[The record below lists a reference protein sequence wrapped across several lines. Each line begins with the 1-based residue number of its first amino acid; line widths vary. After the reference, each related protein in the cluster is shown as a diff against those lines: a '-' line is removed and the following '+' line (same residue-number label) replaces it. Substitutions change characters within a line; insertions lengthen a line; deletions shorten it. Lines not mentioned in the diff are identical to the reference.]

1 MTHFRNITIP
11 IVTILILML
20 AGCHHDSTTL
30 QELVSIDSMLTV
42 AHQYE
47 NALHR
52 LDSIQLD
59 GFNKEERAYYSLLLA
74 QARFKNYID
83 DTTDTVINVAV
94 NYYKNS
100 NDNEKRTRAYLY
112 QGCVYEGMKKQE
124 KAVESYKMA
133 EKTADENDLENR
145 AYVNLRL
152 GVLYQKTIVGAK
164 TTAIEKYD
172 EALKLYR
179 QLNDKHYELLC
190 LTNIGAIY
198 RDFKDKERQDSAL
211 YYIDSAIDLA
221 QNQNEVYF
229 IFTNL
234 YHKAEF
240 YELFK
245 QDYLNAK
252 NYAVRAIRI
261 GGKEIDHPRAHYCAA
276 KSYIKLG
283 QIDSALYY
291 LNRSPESAS
300 ANDSIMYYNL
310 LADISRFKN
319 DNESWL
325 NYHDKA
331 HAMADSILIGSLNAK
346 LLTIEKKY
354 DLQKEELKNV
364 TLRSELKG
372 AWLTVALTLLAAL
385 ALIHFLWRYRN
396 RLRTKENE
404 YELLKS
410 DLNAS
415 LDSLEQMRLTIN
427 NYEEELREAEE
438 GYRAELARQDALVS
452 NMAGE
457 IATVKTS
464 LQEKE
469 HELRETEAG
478 YRKKLAKN
486 EELVSN
492 LTGEITS
499 VRSTLKNNEQERG
512 QLKDRIAALEAKKAQ
527 SDEIKA
533 ILDGQIKVVHELIQ
547 SSHELD
553 EQRFAKKFASLMS
566 VPESPRTATYWSNLQ
581 ALTND
586 LYGNILEDAIRMGKG
601 RLRES
606 DVNFIAL
613 LCCGYS
619 RTAVMICMR
628 FNNVVTISNKKK
640 KIARKMGVTSLDEFI
655 RPYQEDYQKSLK

>member
-221 QNQNEVYF
+221 QKQNEVF
-229 IFTNL
+229 FVFSNL

-291 LNRSPESAS
+291 LNRSPKSVT

-310 LADISRFKN
+310 LANISRFRN
-319 DNESWL
+319 DHVSWL
-325 NYHDKA
+325 SNQNKA
-331 HAMADSILIGSLNAK
+331 ITMGDSILIGNLNAQ
-346 LLTIEKKY
+346 LLSIEKKY
-354 DLQKEELKNV
+354 DVQQEKMNSLSMQSKLIKSLLAV
-364 TLRSELKG
+364 
-372 AWLTVALTLLAAL
+372 TLLALLAL
-385 ALIHFLWRYRN
+385 ALAFLVWRYRN
-396 RLRTKENE
+396 RFKMKQNE
-404 YELLKS
+404 AEMLKA
-410 DLNAS
+410 DLDDSLAS
-415 LDSLEQMRLTIN
+415 LQQMQARLN
-427 NYEEELREAEE
+427 DYEHS
-438 GYRAELARQDALVS
+438 Q
-452 NMAGE
+452 
-457 IATVKTS
+457 
-464 LQEKE
+464 
-469 HELRETEAG
+469 
-478 YRKKLAKN
+478 
-486 EELVSN
+486 
-492 LTGEITS
+492 
-499 VRSTLKNNEQERG
+499 
-512 QLKDRIAALEAKKAQ
+512 Q
-527 SDEIKA
+527 SDQLRA
-533 ILDGQIKVVHELIQ
+533 IINQQIDTVHQLMEW
-547 SSHELD
+547 SYVFD
-553 EQRFAKKFASLMS
+553 DNKFASKFREMMS
-566 VPESPRTATYWSNLQ
+566 LPHDSDDSSYWLNLQ
-581 ALTND
+581 AMVND
-586 LYGNILEDAIRMGKG
+586 LHDNILVKAQETAGGK
-601 RLRES
+601 LTDSEL
-606 DVNFIAL
+606 NLLAL
-613 LCCGYS
+613 YCCGFS
-619 RTAVMICMR
+619 RTVIMLAMGYKNIGSVY
-628 FNNVVTISNKKK
+628 NKKLQIAK
-640 KIARKMGVTSLDEFI
+640 KLGVNNLDDFL
-655 RPYQEDYQKSLK
+655 RTYH